1 MNLNALISIGL
12 PDFQFEVQRS
22 RRRRFRFRFPAV
34 KT

>member
-1 MNLNALISIGL
+1 MNLNALISISL
-12 PDFQFEVQRS
+12 PDFQFEVLRS